1 MVKNIP
7 HLICIEVSVFRQG
20 LLAFLAV
27 LSPFLFLPELS
38 DDKVNARIISL
49 VTALNLFFFLPGRLH
64 SCFMFEV
71 PAER

>member
-7 HLICIEVSVFRQG
+7 HLICIKVSVFRQG

-49 VTALNLFFFLPGRLH
+49 VTALNLFFFFAWKVTLLFH
-64 SCFMFEV
+64 V
-71 PAER
+71 